1 MMRPTSIKGDNAVA
15 YYDALVTDPQL
26 AQKPS
31 RVEDYYV
38 CTDEPPGVWWGQAA
52 AELGL
57 VGESRRE
64 DFHALMAGVDPGTGG
79 PLGRRLRLDGVRG
92 FDLTFSAPNS
102 ALLVL

>member
-1 MMRPTSIKGDNAVA
+1 MRPTSIKGDNAVA

-31 RVEDYYV
+31 RVEDYYLS
-38 CTDEPPGVWWGQAA
+38 TDEPPGVWWGHAA

-64 DFHALMAGVDPGTGG
+64 DFHALMAGVDPESGG
-79 PLGRRLRLDGVRG
+79 PLGRRLRLEGCG
-92 FDLTFSAPNS
+92 GLI
-102 ALLVL
+102 